1 LWLNVLF
8 LLFRVVYLLCT
19 YKVNIKQMAT
29 ISQKAVDKS
38 ISNNR
43 VIGRLMAH
51 FDRHYETI
59 RRWFLAKDESLTT
72 PKVLQVIREETGLT
86 DSEILEEEKATA

>member
-1 LWLNVLF
+1 
-8 LLFRVVYLLCT
+8 
-19 YKVNIKQMAT
+19 MAT
-29 ISQKAVDKS
+29 ISQKAIDKS
-38 ISNNR
+38 LNNNR

-59 RRWFLAKDESLTT
+59 RRWIRLGDESMTT
-72 PKVLQVIREETGLT
+72 PKAIEVIREETGLT